1 MKRSILLIC
10 TVLLV
15 NCSSDSNEDFKD
27 IYQREICDKYS
38 MYANSK
44 DLNGSLSL
52 YAEGAMVNNSAV
64 EPIIGLEKI
73 KEGFVQWYD
82 NAETINHRATV
93 ISAKVFGNEAFAYGR
108 WKVDQVLKDGTRSSE
123 RGHWSTHN
131 VKVDNAWKMTIDH
144 TNDAE
149 FYESRKRD

>member
-82 NAETINHRATV
+82 NAETINHSATV

-131 VKVDNAWKMTIDH
+131 RQNSINVNWLGP
-144 TNDAE
+144 
-149 FYESRKRD
+149 